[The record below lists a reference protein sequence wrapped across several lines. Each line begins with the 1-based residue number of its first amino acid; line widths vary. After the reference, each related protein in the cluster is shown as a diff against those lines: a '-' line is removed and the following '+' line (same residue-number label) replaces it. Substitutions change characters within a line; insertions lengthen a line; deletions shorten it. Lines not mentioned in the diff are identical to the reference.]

1 MDELEQIQA
10 RSKAIDE
17 RVAKMK
23 LFHEDIIIVERIDVQ
38 ATKTFLAVD
47 PRASMQRVRTSWYG
61 RVVAICNRPSGDS
74 IKEQKKASLPIG
86 SIVSYNPEAAY
97 SLNIDEFPE
106 IWCMS
111 IECVLMI
118 DEGFD
123 PVNAKRNALER
134 QRECEQEHEARMQV
148 GAKIMMDQLKK
159 AHATGAVSVN
169 IPGEMPVPTGGIIV
183 QG

>member
-1 MDELEQIQA
+1 MDELEEIKQ

-17 RVAKMK
+17 RVAKMQ

-38 ATKTFLAVD
+38 ASKTFLAVD
-47 PRASMQRVRTSWYG
+47 PRASMQRVRTSWYA
-61 RVVAICNRPSGDS
+61 RVVAISERASGDS
-74 IKEQKKASLPIG
+74 IKEEKKKSLKIG

-111 IECVLMI
+111 IECVLMV
-118 DEGFD
+118 DYGFD
-123 PVNAKRNALER
+123 PVSAKKIALER
-134 QRECEQEHEARMQV
+134 QKEFEQEHEVRMQV

-159 AHATGAVSVN
+159 AQASGAVSVS

-183 QG
+183 